1 MKTLYVP
8 GSLGK
13 IRTFLSKVF
22 KRRSFIRQIIP
33 LPHSWRYKLTEI
45 WLHSSQPQQ
54 KCFTMKMI
62 SYSSGCV
69 WQLGLLWCDGFTTL
83 FNCNQTAW
91 GSKLLSFPTCSFL
104 HPCSLSTLTKHV
116 SVEHLCSEAHRR
128 GISCS
133 FCWYS
138 SAAIADIFLS
148 QEILQSWAAECS
160 LECCSTSS
168 LSQPSFLRQTFF
180 AGSLFSTWDDQV
192 AMTVLPGGLQWTS
205 EQPHKPLYHCP
216 RRKCVQALECGSS
229 CRREGRLCE
238 GTGSYICSILK
249 SGDAFRAVCLIS

>member
-1 MKTLYVP
+1 MYQDPDVKLEPSLVKSPNSGASSGKLLLCHIP
-8 GSLGK
+8 GDTSLQKYGCTAPNYNRNDSPWK
-13 IRTFLSKVF
+13 
-22 KRRSFIRQIIP
+22 
-33 LPHSWRYKLTEI
+33 
-45 WLHSSQPQQ
+45 WLFSHSS
-54 KCFTMKMI
+54 C
-62 SYSSGCV
+62 CLR
-69 WQLGLLWCDGFTTL
+69 QLGLLWCDGFTTL

-91 GSKLLSFPTCSFL
+91 GNKLSSFPTRSFL

-148 QEILQSWAAECS
+148 QQILQSWVAECCHEHCW
-160 LECCSTSS
+160 LSS

-180 AGSLFSTWDDQV
+180 AGSFFSTWDDQV

-205 EQPHKPLYHCP
+205 EQPHKPLHHCP
-216 RRKCVQALECGSS
+216 RRKCVQAPECGPS
-229 CRREGRLCE
+229 CRWEGCLCE
-238 GTGSYICSILK
+238 GSGSYIC
-249 SGDAFRAVCLIS
+249 FV